1 MEKTDLFC
9 LVFLVAMEELC
20 QNLLI
25 AGPDLALRKLAVKR
39 IEEEIS
45 SGNLNYDV
53 SLI

>member
-1 MEKTDLFC
+1 MLYK
-9 LVFLVAMEELC
+9 VAMEELC

-25 AGPDLALRKLAVKR
+25 SGPDLALRKLAVKR

-53 SLI
+53 SPSEIL